1 MRSNRHPLKFYFVL
15 FIVVAVILLFASFLL
30 DTYLKRKEANN
41 ITFLFLAIL
50 VVSLGL
56 LLAYKIFKTC
66 PTVKITESDIYINK
80 VSYKL
85 SYIKSI
91 KFADKHFHPLFR
103 DYLEGAKIVFKNNR
117 AVCIYDDFYSNA
129 ADLKVFLD
137 YKLNN
142 KIIYTVE
149 EKSGEISN
157 QDLAFNSYKENPF
170 FSLRNIL
177 YLIIVILITILIL
190 NKSLSSAYFLSFSCL
205 AFFMTMFI
213 YFNYYF
219 ELNDD
224 YIIIKNHILFW
235 KKTAYSTKDIREVV
249 LRRGGNLGSRGG
261 KPNHIKIIL
270 ADYKVKSYYAASIN
284 EKTWLKFAKDIK
296 KLKIKI
302 R

>member
-1 MRSNRHPLKFYFVL
+1 M
-15 FIVVAVILLFASFLL
+15 AVILLLASFLL
-30 DTYLKRKEANN
+30 DTHLKRKEANN

-56 LLAYKIFKTC
+56 FLVYKIFKTC
-66 PTVKITESDIYINK
+66 PTIKITESDIYINK
-80 VSYKL
+80 ASYKL

-91 KFADKHFHPLFR
+91 KFAAKHFHPLFR

-117 AVCIYDDFYSNA
+117 SVCIYDDFYSNTA
-129 ADLKVFLD
+129 ALKAFLD

-142 KIIYTVE
+142 KIIHPAA
-149 EKSGEISN
+149 EKSREIN
-157 QDLAFNSYKENPF
+157 NKDLVFNSYKGNPF
-170 FSLRNIL
+170 LSIRNIL
-177 YLIIVILITILIL
+177 YLIIVIQFVIVII
-190 NKSLSSAYFLSFSCL
+190 NKTLSSAYLLSFSFS
-205 AFFMTMFI
+205 AFFIAMLI

-235 KKTAYSTKDIREVV
+235 KKTAQRTKDIKEVV
-249 LRRGGNLGSRGG
+249 LIHGSLRG